1 MRNNMKKF
9 SQIKK
14 NFSENRRFL
23 GDGYYRLVTG
33 EFNDYEL
40 EIATAGFCGDFSYH
54 PKIKFRIIDDEIQP
68 YFLID
73 QLANPMITM
82 DASTTENLIYLEEA
96 LDQLF
101 DKFIEKI
108 EK

>member
-1 MRNNMKKF
+1 MANMNELK
-9 SQIKK
+9 QIRQ

-23 GDGYYRLVTG
+23 GDGYYRLVVG
-33 EFNDYEL
+33 EANEYEL

-54 PKIKFRIIDDEIQP
+54 PKIKFRIVDDSIKP

-73 QLANPMITM
+73 QNTNPMIIL
-82 DASTTENLIYLEEA
+82 DASTPESLKRLEQE

-101 DKFIEKI
+101 DKFIAKI
-108 EK
+108 EN